1 MEEKTHWLKNP
12 NKNYLGHWDLPD
24 SDIVLTIKK
33 AGWEDVKDPTTGKK
47 ESKRVVH
54 FIEDYKP
61 LICNQTNAISIYK
74 STGIRYLEDSAG
86 AKIKLFIGEEIDRK
100 NKITVE
106 CVRVRPEKIKSKIEM
121 NPQYK
126 GWDKAKQALNSGSVT
141 IEQIKNNYLLTEENE
156 KLLCSK

>member
-1 MEEKTHWLKNP
+1 MNEKTHWLKTP

-24 SDIVLTIKK
+24 NDLILTIKS
-33 AGWEDVKDPTTGKK
+33 AGWEEVKDPTTGKK
-47 ESKRVVH
+47 ENKRVVH
-54 FIEDYKP
+54 FVESYKP

-86 AKIKLFIGEEIDRK
+86 AKIKLYIGEEVDRK

-106 CVRVRPEKIKSKIEM
+106 CVRVRHEKVKVKIDLT
-121 NPQYK
+121 PSYK
-126 GWDKAKQALNSGSVT
+126 GWDKAKQALNNGAITV
-141 IEQIKNNYLLTEENE
+141 EQIKENYILTPENE